1 MPEWL
6 LDFVTNAGPTAG
18 ILAFMW
24 YLEHTERKQVT
35 EKLLTVMDKQVDLGE
50 AVRAALRKQRDDE
63 DG

>member
-6 LDFVTNAGPTAG
+6 IAIITNAGPTAG

-24 YLEHTERKQVT
+24 YQEHKERKAMT
-35 EKLLTVMDKQVDLGE
+35 EKLLKALDKQVDLGE
-50 AVRAALRKQRDDE
+50 AVRAALNKKRDD